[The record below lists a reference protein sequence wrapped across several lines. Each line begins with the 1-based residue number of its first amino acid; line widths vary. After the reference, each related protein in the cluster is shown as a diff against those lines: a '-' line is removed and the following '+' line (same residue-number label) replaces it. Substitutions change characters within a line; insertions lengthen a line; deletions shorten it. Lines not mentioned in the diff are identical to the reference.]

1 MELLQL
7 FCDSEGTIIMSDVVE
22 WEYGQILS
30 DIAESSVSHSSCY
43 VNNKYL
49 KNLSHRELA
58 ILLCAAK
65 SLPDI
70 QEERKRHFQPF
81 WLIDC
86 FKAR

>member
-65 SLPDI
+65 AFLTYKRREKGISSL
-70 QEERKRHFQPF
+70 FG
-81 WLIDC
+81 
-86 FKAR
+86 